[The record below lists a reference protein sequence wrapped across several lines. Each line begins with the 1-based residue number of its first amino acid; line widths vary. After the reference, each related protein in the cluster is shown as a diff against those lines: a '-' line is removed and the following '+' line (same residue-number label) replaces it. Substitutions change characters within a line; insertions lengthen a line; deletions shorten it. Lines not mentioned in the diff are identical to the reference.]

1 MTMTPSE
8 IFRNWF
14 ADIWNDKRSDLM
26 TQYIAAHTKFHSVSL
41 DGEPAHGPA
50 GFQPLFDTLVA
61 AFPDIKFTV
70 LNVIESGA
78 YAAGHW
84 TATMTHS
91 GEGMGV
97 KATGQKLEIAGM
109 AILRCADGK
118 AVEVWD
124 QWDRLGLLTS
134 IGAVTPVAQ
143 QLASA
148 G

>member
-1 MTMTPSE
+1 MTPSE

-14 ADIWNDKRSDLM
+14 AEIWNGKRSDLM
-26 TQYIAAHTKFHSVSL
+26 AKFIAEDTKFHSVSL
-41 DGEPAHGPA
+41 DAQPVHGPA
-50 GFQPLFDTLVA
+50 GFQPLYDALVG
-61 AFPDIKFTV
+61 AFPDIQFTV
-70 LNVIESGA
+70 LNVIESGD

-84 TATMTHS
+84 TATMTHT

-97 KATGQKLEIAGM
+97 KATGQEIDIAGM

-124 QWDRLGLLTS
+124 EWDRLSLLTR
-134 IGAVTPVAQ
+134 IGAVVPAAQ